1 MKPEI
6 TKEIEI
12 EDLVRNYPA
21 SIKFLAEKNIK
32 CIACG
37 EPVWGSLEEAARE
50 KGYTDEEVD
59 AIVSE
64 LTTYMKGLTEN

>member
-37 EPVWGSLEEAARE
+37 EPVWGSLDEAARE
-50 KGYTDEEVD
+50 KGYSDKEVE

-64 LTTYMKGLTEN
+64 LTTYIKGLTEN

>member
-6 TKEIEI
+6 TKSIEI
-12 EDLVRNYPA
+12 DDLVRNYPA

-37 EPVWGSLEEAARE
+37 EPIWGTLEEAALE
-50 KGYTDEEVD
+50 KGYSSDEVD
-59 AIVSE
+59 SLVSA
-64 LTTYMKGLTEN
+64 LASFLK